1 MIFNCRPRA
10 AQGYV
15 KVSSW
20 WPIRLTASS
29 LCTGLLR
36 SEVHSGPRRAAIA
49 AHAEVSGAS

>member
-36 SEVHSGPRRAAIA
+36 SEVHSGPRGAAIA